1 MNYRKPDFYDSFSCL
16 GGSCPITCCAGW
28 QILIDEE
35 KQQEYLAVPGSF
47 GARLFRSVDW
57 GEGAFLQTEE
67 RRCSFLNRKNLC
79 DIYGELG
86 SDMLCETCRKYPRHE
101 EEFEELRE
109 YSLSLSCPEAAR
121 ILLSQE
127 GKMVFVEEA
136 DDREE
141 NWEDYEE
148 FDTLLFSQLLGA
160 REELFETI
168 CDRRYTLEERMEL
181 CLSLGRRLQKCLD
194 DEEIFGMEEEVQ
206 RSRKYREER
215 KRETTDKKSRWK
227 EAGERMKLLEKLE
240 VLQEEWT
247 ALRGEEKKRLERG
260 QKSYDQIWDSF
271 CGSQRESFRAGRWET
286 WGEQLLLFFTYT
298 YFCGAVYDGW
308 IYSKVMLA
316 VFSVNCIQ
324 DIACSLWEKQ
334 GGRLSEEDFL
344 RLACRYARETEHSD
358 QNLELLEENFIQA

>member
-1 MNYRKPDFYDSFSCL
+1 
-16 GGSCPITCCAGW
+16 
-28 QILIDEE
+28 
-35 KQQEYLAVPGSF
+35 
-47 GARLFRSVDW
+47 
-57 GEGAFLQTEE
+57 
-67 RRCSFLNRKNLC
+67 
-79 DIYGELG
+79 
-86 SDMLCETCRKYPRHE
+86 MLCETCRKYPRHE

-206 RSRKYREER
+206 RSRKYRGRREE
-215 KRETTDKKSRWK
+215 RETTDKKSRWK

-240 VLQEEWT
+240 VLQEE
-247 ALRGEEKKRLERG
+247 LNC
-260 QKSYDQIWDSF
+260 S
-271 CGSQRESFRAGRWET
+271 AGRGKET
-286 WGEQLLLFFTYT
+286 PGER
-298 YFCGAVYDGW
+298 A
-308 IYSKVMLA
+308 
-316 VFSVNCIQ
+316 
-324 DIACSLWEKQ
+324 
-334 GGRLSEEDFL
+334 EEL
-344 RLACRYARETEHSD
+344 
-358 QNLELLEENFIQA
+358 